1 MRVRDLRPAHQP
13 VVGRRLE
20 EYPGTPARVAEERF
34 EARDPHVRGGYG
46 CNPLHAR
53 GVSEHF
59 ARIAGRHAAL
69 LPPGHR
75 HALVM
80 LGAGALAASAV
91 VFAAS
96 PLPRITPDSASYLT
110 GAERLAAEGRF
121 ESCAGLITLFA
132 PGYSATLAPARC
144 GRAVRTGRSACRQRA
159 RDAGARPRRGLP
171 RSRCPAA
178 GTRRDRRRPR
188 CRSLVRDAPKR
199 RAGLVGAALLRHPGV
214 APRGDA
220 RSGPRPRRPPL
231 GACSRRRR
239 ADLGAP
245 ADTPLGH
252 LRAPCDRAR
261 GLARL
266 GFYLATPG
274 ARRRARARTGRRSRP
289 LVGAQHRRRRRSV
302 RASLGVSVSVLDVLE
317 QLPDGLSSV
326 ALPTALPLAL
336 RLAVAVPLVLAAA
349 LAWRRRPDVG
359 GSRAAVA
366 VLTTAAVVYV
376 LAVTASAAQTVVDP
390 IDTRL
395 LSPVLAPVAVLVAIG
410 VSSPRTRLERV
421 LGVFA
426 LGVVVVTALLA
437 PGVAWRG
444 HEAERTLRNIP
455 DDISCAE
462 WPSRYSGDAIRLLRD
477 AR

>member
-1 MRVRDLRPAHQP
+1 MPRSSL
-13 VVGRRLE
+13 
-20 EYPGTPARVAEERF
+20 
-34 EARDPHVRGGYG
+34 
-46 CNPLHAR
+46 
-53 GVSEHF
+53 
-59 ARIAGRHAAL
+59 
-69 LPPGHR
+69 PGHR

-132 PGYSATLAPARC
+132 PGYSTALAPLVAVGLSAPDAARVVNALATLALVLGAGFLARAARLP
-144 GRAVRTGRSACRQRA
+144 GRVAIVVALAVAVSYATLRN
-159 RDAGARPRRGLP
+159 GALVWSEPLFCAILAWLLATTLDRGRGLDV
-171 RSRCPAA
+171 RLSARVLGVVALTWALLLTRHSGIFVLPAIVLA
-178 GTRRDRRRPR
+178 GWLGSASTSRRP
-188 CRSLVRDAPKR
+188 VR
-199 RAGLVGAALLRHPGV
+199 VGALALALV
-214 APRGDA
+214 AVPALWWARNIDVDGD
-220 RSGPRPRRPPL
+220 P
-231 GACSRRRR
+231 
-239 ADLGAP
+239 
-245 ADTPLGH
+245 
-252 LRAPCDRAR
+252 
-261 GLARL
+261 
-266 GFYLATPG
+266 F
-274 ARRRARARTGRRSRP
+274 GRRSES
-289 LVGAQHRRRRRSV
+289 RS
-302 RASLGVSVSVLDVLE
+302 SVLAVLE

-349 LAWRRRPDVG
+349 LAWRRRPGVG

-376 LAVTASAAQTVVDP
+376 FAVTASAAQTVVDP

-444 HEAERTLRNIP
+444 HEAERTLRDIP